1 MPADFLRG
9 RAQHES
15 ASFDQQVRAAQARA
29 PARTVSASWR
39 LRTTSPLRLASG
51 QSGCRR
57 PRSDA
62 RWPCVLRSSQ
72 KHGVANLPEMRTRR
86 MRLSNACRVSRLLQ
100 NKHLTIV
107 AHRGSEQPLNDQFQ
121 SEPPLTT
128 STGVQVISP
137 CMMTSIT
144 PSEMAFISASGNP
157 CSSKITFMAANP
169 AAKKPFSLSRSIS
182 S

>member
-9 RAQHES
+9 RVQHES
-15 ASFDQQVRAAQARA
+15 ASFDQRVRAAQARA
-29 PARTVSASWR
+29 PARTVSASWQ
-39 LRTTSPLRLASG
+39 LRTTSPLRLASK

-72 KHGVANLPEMRTRR
+72 KHGVENLPEMPRC
-86 MRLSNACRVSRLLQ
+86 MRLSNACPVSRLLQ

-107 AHRGSEQPLNDQFQ
+107 AHRGSVQPLTDQYQ
-121 SEPPLTT
+121 REPPLTT

-169 AAKKPFSLSRSIS
+169 VAKKPSSLSRSIS